1 MQLTSLMNFT
11 INIPS
16 TNVRKRKPKKE
27 NVWLESFRKRKRKRK
42 KKRKRESKKET
53 RAS

>member
-1 MQLTSLMNFT
+1 MLLTSLMNFT

-27 NVWLESFRKRKRKRK
+27 NVWLESFRKRKRK

>member
-1 MQLTSLMNFT
+1 MNFT

-27 NVWLESFRKRKRKRK
+27 NVWLESFRKRKRK